1 MNEVDKTTL
10 KAQRGELMQEIAE
23 RADQIAQID
32 QQLKQN

>member
-1 MNEVDKTTL
+1 MNEVDKNTL
-10 KAQRGELMQEIAE
+10 KAQRDELMQEIAE